1 MKFHPLRYLAVSA
14 AHFKGRL
21 RQQPILARTIRPWAG
36 PRSLGHYGLA
46 FFTLTLLL
54 AFFSHNHPAAPVA
67 ASAEERFVDSLLA
80 QMTIEEKIGQ
90 MTLFT
95 TDWEATGPKIRAGY
109 QEDIRKGRCGALFNS
124 HTVAFTRELQRIAVE
139 ESRLKIPLLFGYDVI
154 HGYKTIFPIPLA
166 EAASWDLE
174 AIERSARIAAI
185 EASAAGLHWTFAPMV
200 DISRDPRWGRVMEG
214 AGEDTWWG
222 CRVAEA
228 RVRGFQGKGLGHT
241 DAVAACVKH
250 YAAYGAP
257 TAGREYGTVDMSER
271 FFREY
276 YLPPYAA
283 AVRAGAATVM
293 TSFND
298 YDGVPATGSHYLLAD
313 VLRRELGFAGFVVT
327 DYTAINEMVPHGVV
341 RNEQEAGELAL
352 HAGVDMDMQGAVFQQ
367 FLKKSLDAGKVSV
380 AQIDTA
386 VRRILLLKYRLG
398 LFENPYKFCDPE
410 REKRLLLSAEH
421 RAAARDMARKSIVLL
436 KNERKALPL
445 ARTARIA
452 LVGPLADNKSELIGS
467 WSAAGNAADCVSLLE
482 GLRAASKGAIW
493 HAKGCDLEGDSRR
506 GFAEAVALA
515 RRADVVVAAVGEA
528 AYMSGEAASRTQ
540 LSLPGAQEALIEAL
554 AATGKPVVVVLMNGR
569 PLAIPHVVERAT
581 ALVEAWWLGTEA
593 GNALADVL
601 FGDYNPSGKL
611 PMTFPRSVG
620 QIPIF
625 YNEKNTGRPFDPN
638 SKWTSKYIDAPNSPL
653 FPFGFGLSYTT
664 FEYSTPTASA
674 RTFRAGDTLRI
685 SAVVRNTGERAGT
698 EVVQLYVR
706 DLVGSVTRPLRE
718 LKGIQR
724 IYLQPGESQT
734 VTFNLTEA
742 DLRFYRRD
750 MTFGSEPGEFDI
762 FISSHSA
769 HGQPV
774 RVELL

>member
-1 MKFHPLRYLAVSA
+1 MKLWLLQRLPQLTLVSA
-14 AHFKGRL
+14 STSWPEPLNRL
-21 RQQPILARTIRPWAG
+21 W
-36 PRSLGHYGLA
+36 
-46 FFTLTLLL
+46 TLTCLGGITLAGTMLL
-54 AFFSHNHPAAPVA
+54 ALFPSKKTLITAASL
-67 ASAEERFVDSLLA
+67 SAEERLVDSLLA
-80 QMTIEEKIGQ
+80 QMTVEEKIGQ

-95 TDWEATGPKIRAGY
+95 TDWESTGPTIREGY
-109 QEDIRKGRCGALFNS
+109 REDIRRGRCGALFNS

-174 AIERSARIAAI
+174 AIERSARIAAT
-185 EASAAGLHWTFAPMV
+185 EAAAAGLHWTFAPMV

-214 AGEDTWWG
+214 AGEDPWWG
-222 CRVAEA
+222 SRVAEA

-257 TAGREYGTVDMSER
+257 TAGREYNTVDMSER

-293 TSFND
+293 TAFND
-298 YDGVPATGSHYLLAD
+298 YDGVPATGNRYLLTD
-313 VLRRELGFAGFVVT
+313 VLRRELGFEGFVVT
-327 DYTAINEMVPHGVV
+327 DYTAINEMVPHGFA
-341 RNEQEAGELAL
+341 RDEQEAGELAL
-352 HAGVDMDMQGAVFQQ
+352 HAGVDMDMQGAVFQR
-367 FLKKSLDAGKVSV
+367 FLKRSLEEGKVSM

-386 VRRILLLKYRLG
+386 VRRILRLKYRLG
-398 LFENPYKFCDPE
+398 LFENPYKFCDPA

-436 KNERKALPL
+436 KNEKKVLPL
-445 ARTARIA
+445 SRTARIA
-452 LVGPLADNKSELIGS
+452 LIGPLADNRNDLIGA
-467 WSAAGNAADCVSLLE
+467 WSAAGSGSDCVSLLE
-482 GLRAASKGAIW
+482 GLRAASKGVVW
-493 HAKGCDLEGDSRR
+493 HAKGCDLEGNDRR

-515 RRADVVVAAVGEA
+515 KRADVVLVAVGESA
-528 AYMSGEAASRTQ
+528 AMSGEAASRAR
-540 LSLPGAQEALIEAL
+540 LSLPGVQEALIEAL

-569 PLAIPHVVERAT
+569 PLAIPNVVERAT

-611 PMTFPRSVG
+611 PMTFPRTEG

-625 YNEKNTGRPFDPN
+625 YNEKSTGRPFDPN
-638 SKWTSKYIDAPNSPL
+638 SKWTSKYIDVPNSPL

-664 FEYSTPTASA
+664 FEYSPPTVSR
-674 RTFRAGDTLRI
+674 RTFRLGDTLYV
-685 SAVVRNTGERAGT
+685 SATVRNTGDRAGT

-706 DLVGSVTRPLRE
+706 DLVGSVTRPVRE

-724 IYLQPGESQT
+724 IYLQPGESRL
-734 VTFNLTEA
+734 VTFALTEA

-750 MTFGSEPGEFDI
+750 MTFGSEPGEFDL

-774 RVELL
+774 RVELQ